1 MLPESRLFNFID
13 PKNGFT
19 ISFFEGQKVIHDL
32 AIIHNLKNKGF
43 HFFRNSILSS
53 LPLVNFL
60 KPQENMGLFI
70 DSDEPYFRL
79 KIEMN
84 SSGNMRTLLLPETFD
99 ELPETFTGQVRQSK
113 MFPHSPSP
121 YTSIMKVNSQST
133 NEVINMILKDS
144 YQINS
149 EVFLSDTSD
158 QAVLFSRLPQKN
170 VNKEEVVERKT
181 LKEYWSEIEPRISEL
196 FQNSVTDFEKI
207 ESSIVSLGFE
217 LIGTKDIA
225 FKCNCSRDRMVTG
238 IASLTGNSTIND
250 IFDGKES
257 LEAKCDY
264 CKTDYLITKDEI
276 INLIQLKH

>member
-13 PKNGFT
+13 SKNGFT

-53 LPLVNFL
+53 LPLINFL

-79 KIEMN
+79 KLEMN
-84 SSGNMRTLLLPETFD
+84 SAGNMRTLLLPETFD
-99 ELPETFTGQVRQSK
+99 ELPETYSGQVRQSK
-113 MFPHSPSP
+113 MFPHSPNP
-121 YTSIMKVNSQST
+121 YTSVMKVDNKST

-149 EVFLSDTSD
+149 KVFLSDDSD
-158 QAVLFSRLPQKN
+158 QSVLFSRLPQKN
-170 VNKEEVVERKT
+170 VNKEEVIERKS
-181 LKEYWSEIEPRISEL
+181 LHDYWLELEPKISEL
-196 FQNSVTDFEKI
+196 FKKASTDYEEIQKTFE
-207 ESSIVSLGFE
+207 ELGFE
-217 LIGTKDIA
+217 FIASKDIA

-238 IASLTGNSTIND
+238 VAGLTGAHTLDD

-264 CKTDYLITKDEI
+264 CQTNYLITRDEI
-276 INLIQLKH
+276 INLVQLKH